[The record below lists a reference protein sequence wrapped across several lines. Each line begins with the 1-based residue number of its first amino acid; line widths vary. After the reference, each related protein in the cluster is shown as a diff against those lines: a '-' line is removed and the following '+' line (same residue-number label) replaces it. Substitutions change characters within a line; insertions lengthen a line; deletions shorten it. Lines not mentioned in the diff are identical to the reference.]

1 MMLHDLSSK
10 ERPGRRLV
18 GVAGSFQHFSL
29 SENPTTRS
37 QVIGLD
43 TVLFNTYKL
52 LGRYGSDYS
61 PEVGVFSD
69 SCRISRFA
77 LPTLPEHLVT
87 SYRSLLTPPDLFSS
101 PEHSS
106 IS

>member
-1 MMLHDLSSK
+1 MIPRDLSSK
-10 ERPGRRLV
+10 ERPGRRLD

-37 QVIGLD
+37 HVTGLG

-52 LGRYGSDYS
+52 LEKYDSDYS
-61 PEVGVFSD
+61 LKIGVFAKPWHV
-69 SCRISRFA
+69 SRSA